1 MTLHVHY
8 RLNRHRKFERDGQ
21 KYVADLE
28 TNAIVEVND
37 VEWEVLSR
45 YGTRTHYQIV
55 EELKETYKIE
65 SIFDGIERLERLGQ
79 RGSLLSAIDG
89 TARQTVN
96 NWKQR
101 DRKPKVLVPFHFTKE
116 KTSLDY
122 GANLNRY
129 QLLTHLTQFADLET
143 LTFSKAG
150 EADAKSQDFQ
160 GYGDIEIRDI
170 ETEEISAFGPSWYAM
185 NGYDGILLL
194 SQFLTDD
201 LLYYQLPDVP
211 IIHCI
216 DDVQRLQG
224 STLDTLL
231 NICAFQN
238 VKNTLVVRSSWVK
251 EWLMEYGVLGERVCV
266 IPNGMEIGE
275 PIGKPLAK
283 QHTAVLFEKPM
294 FAQQPVVGLISGF
307 DPNSGAKL
315 ISTFAY
321 ANPHLVIF
329 VYDPFLAAHWTNPP
343 DNVVIFSADDEETRS
358 VLPIFFQAL
367 DLVCFPAVPGTPLS
381 LVLEAMAYGTPCVA
395 MTKYGLPPEVEGAG
409 VAVKSE
415 QCRFGNFHIP
425 MCQLSD
431 TVNQWLKPSPTRSE
445 CEEIAKSLVQKFT
458 WEKVAQ
464 EIVQLFEAGHQQSI
478 NAFNREKTLLPSV
491 FCRRYDPGT
500 GNTKSSVYRLGTNR
514 YEHLETALVEILS
527 EQHTPTEVEYV
538 FKHFRGEGSSP
549 AAKRIA
555 LEMVFPTHLS
565 LELNPAGPE
574 PRQKGEKPR

>member
-1 MTLHVHY
+1 MTLHTHY
-8 RLNRHRKFERDGQ
+8 RLNRHRKFEQHGQ

-28 TNAIVEVND
+28 TNALVEVND
-37 VEWEVLSR
+37 VEWEILRR
-45 YGTRTHYQIV
+45 YGTQTHYQIV
-55 EELKETYKIE
+55 EALKDKYKIE
-65 SIFDGIERLERLGQ
+65 SIFDGIERLERFGQ
-79 RGSLLSAIDG
+79 QGSLLSAIDER
-89 TARQTVN
+89 TKRAADS
-96 NWKQR
+96 WKQEN
-101 DRKPKVLVPFHFTKE
+101 RKPKVLMPFHFTKE

-122 GANLNRY
+122 ATNLNRY
-129 QLLTHLTQFADLET
+129 QLLTLLTQFADLET

-150 EADAKSQDFQ
+150 EEDSKPQDFQ
-160 GYGDIEIRDI
+160 GYGDIQIRDI
-170 ETEEISAFGPSWYAM
+170 ETEESSAFGPSWYAM

-211 IIHCI
+211 IIHCM

-224 STLDTLL
+224 STLEMLL

-238 VKNTLVVRSSWVK
+238 VKDTLVVRSSWVK
-251 EWLMEYGVLGERVCV
+251 EWLMEYGVLGENVRV
-266 IPNGMEIGE
+266 IPNGIEVGE

-307 DPNSGAKL
+307 DPNYGAKL
-315 ISTFAY
+315 ISSFAH

-329 VYDPFLAAHWTNPP
+329 VYDPFLAAHWTHPP

-367 DLVCFPAVPGTPLS
+367 DLVCFPAIPGTPLS
-381 LVLEAMAYGTPCVA
+381 LVLEVMAYGTPCVA

-409 VAVKSE
+409 VVVEFDWCNFSNPTVPMSE
-415 QCRFGNFHIP
+415 
-425 MCQLSD
+425 LSN
-431 TVNQWLKPSPTRSE
+431 TVNQWLKPSPARAE

-464 EIVQLFEAGHQQSI
+464 EIVQLFKEGHQQSI
-478 NAFNREKTLLPSV
+478 DISSREKSLLPSV
-491 FCRRYDPGT
+491 FCRRYNPGT
-500 GNTKSSVYRLGTNR
+500 GTTKSSVYRLGTNR

-538 FKHFRGEGSSP
+538 FKHFQGKGSTP
-549 AAKRIA
+549 VAK
-555 LEMVFPTHLS
+555 
-565 LELNPAGPE
+565 
-574 PRQKGEKPR
+574 

>member
-1 MTLHVHY
+1 MTLHTHY
-8 RLNRHRKFERDGQ
+8 RLNRHRKFEQHGQ

-28 TNAIVEVND
+28 TNNIVEINN
-37 VEWEVLSR
+37 VEWEILRR
-45 YGTRTHYQIV
+45 YGTQTQYQMV

-79 RGSLLSAIDG
+79 QGSLLSAIDG
-89 TARQTVN
+89 EAKRAAGS
-96 NWKQR
+96 WKQEN
-101 DRKPKVLVPFHFTKE
+101 RKPKVLVPFHFTKE

-122 GANLNRY
+122 ATNLNRY
-129 QLLTHLTQFADLET
+129 QLLTHLTRFTDLET

-150 EADAKSQDFQ
+150 AEDPKSPDFQ

-185 NGYDGILLL
+185 SGYDGILLL

-211 IIHCI
+211 IVYCI
-216 DDVQRLQG
+216 DDVQRRRD
-224 STLDTLL
+224 STLETLL

-238 VKNTLVVRSSWVK
+238 VKDTLVVKSSWVR
-251 EWLMEYGVLGERVCV
+251 EWLMEYDVPGENVRV

-307 DPNSGAKL
+307 DPNYGAKL
-315 ISTFAY
+315 ISTFAHT
-321 ANPHLVIF
+321 NPHLVIF

-367 DLVCFPAVPGTPLS
+367 DLVCFPAIPGTPLA

-395 MTKYGLPPEVEGAG
+395 MTRYGLPPEVEGAG
-409 VAVKSE
+409 VVVKSE
-415 QCRFGNFHIP
+415 QRGFGNLHIP

-431 TVNQWLKPSPTRSE
+431 TVNQWLKPSPARSE
-445 CEEIAKSLVQKFT
+445 CEEIAKNLVQKFT

-464 EIVQLFEAGHQQSI
+464 EIVQLFEEGHQRSI
-478 NAFNREKTLLPSV
+478 DVSNREKSLLPSV

-500 GNTKSSVYRLGTNR
+500 GTTASSVYRLGTNR
-514 YEHLETALVEILS
+514 YEPLETALVEILS
-527 EQHTPTEVEYV
+527 ERHTPAEVEYV
-538 FKHFRGEGSSP
+538 FKHFQGRAPLPQRSNSP
-549 AAKRIA
+549 WRWFSQ
-555 LEMVFPTHLS
+555 LPSS